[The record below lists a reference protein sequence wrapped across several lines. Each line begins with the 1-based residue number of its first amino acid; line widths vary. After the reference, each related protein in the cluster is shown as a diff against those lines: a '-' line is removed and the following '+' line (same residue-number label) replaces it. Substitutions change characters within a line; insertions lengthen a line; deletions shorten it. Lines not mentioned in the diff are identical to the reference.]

1 MLKKIKESDKLKS
14 VEVNVVI
21 KFIKAE
27 VESSIIDDEEQDMV
41 IGFKQKMCN
50 QYLAVCNGVLWC
62 PTNPVKK
69 VVFFLL

>member
-21 KFIKAE
+21 KFIKVE
-27 VESSIIDDEEQDMV
+27 VESSVIDDEEQDMV

-50 QYLAVCNGVLWC
+50 
-62 PTNPVKK
+62 
-69 VVFFLL
+69 

>member
-14 VEVNVVI
+14 LEVNVVI

-50 QYLAVCNGVLWC
+50 
-62 PTNPVKK
+62 
-69 VVFFLL
+69 

>member
-27 VESSIIDDEEQDMV
+27 DESSIIDDEEQDMV

-50 QYLAVCNGVLWC
+50 
-62 PTNPVKK
+62 
-69 VVFFLL
+69 